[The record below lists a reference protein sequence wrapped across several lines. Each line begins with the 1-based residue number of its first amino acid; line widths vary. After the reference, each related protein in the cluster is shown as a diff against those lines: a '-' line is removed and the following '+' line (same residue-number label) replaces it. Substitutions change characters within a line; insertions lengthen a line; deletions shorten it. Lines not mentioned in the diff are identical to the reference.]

1 MSLYTSPREDF
12 ISALFGKPFEALT
25 CKEICEKLGAI
36 NESSHVEFKESIEK
50 EEGLDQEL
58 LRTITS
64 FLNTAEGYGF
74 IALGVRDPSK
84 PGESEVS
91 R

>member
-36 NESSHVEFKESIEK
+36 NETSHVEFKELYLKKKRGWIRSCLEQS
-50 EEGLDQEL
+50 LASSTQ
-58 LRTITS
+58 LRDTDS
-64 FLNTAEGYGF
+64 
-74 IALGVRDPSK
+74 
-84 PGESEVS
+84 
-91 R
+91 